1 LIVEGKKIAY
11 KNVVS
16 KYYQFE
22 SSESS
27 KITEDFLDLVAEKN
41 LTPNGPFFY
50 SLMSELGVE
59 PIFAMYSIPVEESQL
74 ENINDEDLMFQTYFL
89 VDHMLMTRVLIKDL
103 EEVQELAVSKYA
115 ELIEYADKNK
125 MEIIAPFHT
134 ILKRAD
140 EKLYL
145 EVYLGAT
152 RIFHDEGKIKTFF
165 KKMKDKFLKG
175 E

>member
-1 LIVEGKKIAY
+1 MIVEGKKIAF

-27 KITEDFLDLVAEKN
+27 KITEDFMNLITEKN

-59 PIFAMYSIPVEESQL
+59 PIFAMYSIPVEELRL
-74 ENINDEDLMFQTYFL
+74 ENLDDEDLMFQTYFL
-89 VDHMLMTRVLIKDL
+89 VEHMLMTRILVKDI
-103 EEVQELAVSKYA
+103 EQIQEIAVTKYA
-115 ELIEYADKNK
+115 ELIEYADENK

-134 ILKRAD
+134 MLKTVD
-140 EKLYL
+140 DKLYL
-145 EVYLGAT
+145 EIYLGAT
-152 RIFHDEGKIKTFF
+152 RIFHSEGKMKTFF
-165 KKMKDKFLKG
+165 QRVKDKFVKD
-175 E
+175 